1 MLKYYIFI
9 REKEEK
15 MIYCKAETYT
25 RKTMKKVQLE
35 NLKETVLRVYS
46 LVPFYKDKFDK
57 LGIKVDDINSLEDI
71 QKLPFTKKKDL
82 RDNYPYGL
90 FAVDMDEIVRIHSS
104 SGTTGKPTVVGYTE
118 KDMNLW
124 SEVMAR
130 VLTMGGVNSSD
141 ILHNAIGYGLFTGG
155 LGFHEAAQRMKVAVI
170 PSSTGFT
177 SRQLLLM
184 KDFKATVI
192 NTTPSFAL
200 HMAET
205 AKKEAYNLKKD
216 LNLRCGF
223 YGAEPASK
231 GLKEE
236 VQKIWGI
243 PFYEVYGLSEIIGPG
258 VAGGCKHSDKLH
270 INEDHFYPEILDP
283 QTGEPVKEGERGELV
298 LTTITKQGLPIIRYK
313 TGDITSL
320 DFSPCRCGRTTVKME
335 SVVGRC
341 DDMLIVSG
349 VNIFP
354 SQIEHVLS
362 NIDGISLNYQIVIQK
377 KGFLDSLELDV
388 ELSDGMMSDS
398 IKELKILQKKIQ
410 KDILNNLYINAQ
422 IKLVQPNSIE
432 RSAGKAIRV
441 IDKRNK

>member
-205 AKKEAYNLKKD
+205 AKKEAYDLKKD

-258 VAGGCKHSDKLH
+258 VAGGCKHSDGLH

>member
-1 MLKYYIFI
+1 
-9 REKEEK
+9 

-25 RKTMKKVQLE
+25 RKTMQKIQLE
-35 NLKETVLRVYS
+35 NLKETVRRVYS
-46 LVPFYKDKFDK
+46 LVPFYKEKFDEIGLK
-57 LGIKVDDINSLEDI
+57 PDNINTLNDIR
-71 QKLPFTKKKDL
+71 KLPFTKKQDL

-205 AKKEAYNLKKD
+205 AKKEGYDLKND
-216 LNLRCGF
+216 LFLKCGF
-223 YGAEPASK
+223 YGAEPASE
-231 GLKEE
+231 GLKQEI
-236 VQKIWGI
+236 QDIWGI

-258 VAGGCKHSDKLH
+258 VAGGCKHSKKLH

-283 QTGEPVKEGERGELV
+283 KTQEPVKEGERGELV
-298 LTTITKQGLPIIRYK
+298 LTTITKQGLPIIRYR

-320 DFSPCRCGRTTVKME
+320 DFTPCRCGRTTVKME

-341 DDMLIVSG
+341 DDMIIVSG
-349 VNIFP
+349 VNVFP

-362 NIDGISLNYQIVIQK
+362 NIDGISLNYQIIIEK
-377 KGFLDSLELDV
+377 
-388 ELSDGMMSDS
+388 
-398 IKELKILQKKIQ
+398 
-410 KDILNNLYINAQ
+410 KDILINW
-422 IKLVQPNSIE
+422 KLM
-432 RSAGKAIRV
+432 
-441 IDKRNK
+441 